1 MIEILNSEDLSA
13 VMSLWLESNLS
24 VHNYIPAIYW
34 WHNFDDVKDEL
45 KKSEVYI
52 YRQADEVLGFVGL
65 QEDYL
70 AGIFVDE
77 NHRGKGIG
85 QQLLNKAKDQHPQ
98 LTLHVY
104 QKNQG
109 AIDFYLREGF
119 QKVEKQMNTAT
130 EETEWLMKW
139 EK

>member
-1 MIEILNSEDLSA
+1 MIEILDSRDLTA
-13 VMSLWLESNLS
+13 VMTLWLEGNLS
-24 VHNYIPAIYW
+24 THDYIPAVYW
-34 WHNFDDVKDEL
+34 WNKFDSVKDAL
-45 KKSEVYI
+45 KESEVYV

-77 NHRGKGIG
+77 NHRNEGIG
-85 QQLLNKAKDQHPQ
+85 QQLLNEIKQKHPQ
-98 LTLHVY
+98 LVLHVY

-109 AIDFYLREGF
+109 AIDFYLREDF
-119 QKVEKQMNTAT
+119 QKIEKQIDEAT
-130 EETEWLMKW
+130 GETEWLMKW